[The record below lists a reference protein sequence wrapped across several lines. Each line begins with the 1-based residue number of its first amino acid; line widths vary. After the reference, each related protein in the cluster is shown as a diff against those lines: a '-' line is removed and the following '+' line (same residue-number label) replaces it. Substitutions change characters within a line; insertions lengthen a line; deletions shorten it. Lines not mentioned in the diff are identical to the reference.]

1 MISNDRTPLHL
12 AVENKSDEIVQ
23 LLLLHKGININ
34 FKDQIYIYVYYISY
48 DIINGLSLVYE
59 EHLLNVQKLQK

>member
-34 FKDQIYIYVYYISY
+34 LKDQIYNYVYYISY
-48 DIINGLSLVYE
+48 GIINGLSLIYE